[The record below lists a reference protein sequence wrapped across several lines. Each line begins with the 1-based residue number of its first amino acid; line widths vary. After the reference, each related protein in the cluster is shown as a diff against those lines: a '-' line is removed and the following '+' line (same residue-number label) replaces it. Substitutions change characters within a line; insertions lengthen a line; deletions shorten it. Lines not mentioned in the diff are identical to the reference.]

1 MVDRLRQ
8 FRAMGLALALDDFGR
23 GPVSLAC
30 LKTADIDF
38 LKIDRSLVG
47 DRGRDDAG
55 QGLCVALIG
64 LAQRLGLK
72 VVAEGVETASQRDL
86 LRAAGCDYAQGYF
99 FSRALPAGQMDRLLA
114 AQPAA

>member
-1 MVDRLRQ
+1 M
-8 FRAMGLALALDDFGR
+8 
-23 GPVSLAC
+23 SLAC
-30 LKTADIDF
+30 IQKADIDF

-47 DRGRDDAG
+47 ELGGDGAG
-55 QGLCVALIG
+55 QGLCEAIIA

-99 FSRALPAGQMDRLLA
+99 FSRALPVGQMDRLLA
-114 AQPAA
+114 SQPAA